1 MCDNLSS
8 LSLVLQIWYVEEEEE
23 EEKCSSLATEIEAF

>member
-8 LSLVLQIWYVEEEEE
+8 VLSVLQIWYVEEEEE
-23 EEKCSSLATEIEAF
+23 EKKSSSLATEIEAF